1 MTMRKSKCTRRTF
14 WNSRNTS
21 KSSRRNL
28 TNLAEETTMWKKIY
42 KESGDDKN
50 AVQIDTGLKGDL
62 AADILNAVIGQ
73 MSDGLWENSPVME
86 HYWRFINVVKA
97 GCNKVFLVADG
108 VTADDEHVVNYFNYK
123 MGMDERKIKEFIG
136 KKVKEVAKEELKDTG
151 DAIGWDRNNEHESQ
165 YLAGTF
171 SDCYFVYETLIGRKG
186 YERKYPVF
194 MRDALLA

>member
-1 MTMRKSKCTRRTF
+1 
-14 WNSRNTS
+14 
-21 KSSRRNL
+21 
-28 TNLAEETTMWKKIY
+28 MWKKIY
-42 KESGDDKN
+42 NESGDDKD
-50 AVQIDTGLKGDL
+50 AIQIDTGLKGDL

-86 HYWRFINVVKA
+86 HYWRYINVVKTA
-97 GCNKVFLVADG
+97 GNQVFLVVDG
-108 VTADDEHVVNYFNYK
+108 ITADSSHVVNYFNYK

-136 KKVKEVAKEELKDTG
+136 KKVKEVVKEELKDTG
-151 DAIGWDRNNEHESQ
+151 DAIGWYRNNEHESQ

-186 YERKYPVF
+186 YERKYPAF

>member
-1 MTMRKSKCTRRTF
+1 
-14 WNSRNTS
+14 
-21 KSSRRNL
+21 
-28 TNLAEETTMWKKIY
+28 MWKKIY
-42 KESGDDKN
+42 KESGDDKD
-50 AVQIDTGLKGDL
+50 AIQIDTGLKGDL
-62 AADILNAVIGQ
+62 AKDILDSVIGQ

-86 HYWRFINVVKA
+86 HYWRYINVVKTA
-97 GCNKVFLVADG
+97 GNKVFLVVDG
-108 VTADDEHVVNYFNYK
+108 ITADSSHVVNYFNYK

-136 KKVKEVAKEELKDTG
+136 KKVKEVVKEELKDTG

-186 YERKYPVF
+186 YERKYPRF